1 MSVSVSTTNPV
12 ATSTLMKYKKI
23 HYKDWLFYF
32 FRTSM
37 DNDGASLE
45 LVHRFCYLGN
55 ILSIDG
61 DR

>member
-1 MSVSVSTTNPV
+1 
-12 ATSTLMKYKKI
+12 MKYKKI

-45 LVHRFCYLGN
+45 LVHRFCYLVN
-55 ILSIDG
+55 ILSVDG